1 MAKEFV
7 ACQNDDS
14 PGVLILSPFAGA
26 GGLMHEA
33 LMVSYFEVVVVIV
46 VVVIVVV
53 VFYIVLTCQNDDI
66 PGVLILSPFVRG
78 GGLMQKALMV
88 SYIGAVFVVNGVVD
102 VFDVAR
108 SMKIRKFS
116 FFHPSRELVDLCTK
130 P

>member
-53 VFYIVLTCQNDDI
+53 VFVVVVIVVVVIVVVVIVVVVIVVLVIVVVVIVVVFYIVLTCQNHGS

-78 GGLMQKALMV
+78 G
-88 SYIGAVFVVNGVVD
+88 
-102 VFDVAR
+102 
-108 SMKIRKFS
+108 
-116 FFHPSRELVDLCTK
+116 
-130 P
+130 

>member
-1 MAKEFV
+1 MNLVAKEFV

-26 GGLMHEA
+26 GGLMHE
-33 LMVSYFEVVVVIV
+33 
-46 VVVIVVV
+46 
-53 VFYIVLTCQNDDI
+53 
-66 PGVLILSPFVRG
+66 
-78 GGLMQKALMV
+78 ALMV